1 MTRTRLLAAGAR
13 LALKQTLR
21 IHSHSLGEAHMSS
34 PSRRGYRRWFTV
46 LVLVGLPMALQAQ
59 SGVGGKG
66 LDANRLGLAKRV
78 VQASGA
84 EAIILKSIELTLPA
98 QRAQNPTI
106 NPEFWDRFTT
116 KARAEI
122 GVLVD
127 SLAPI
132 YARRFSKAELE
143 QLVAFYE
150 SPVGRHIMADQ
161 GDIVQESQ
169 QLGVRWGT
177 RLGAAIAVEL
187 ANEGKAIKQ

>member
-1 MTRTRLLAAGAR
+1 
-13 LALKQTLR
+13 
-21 IHSHSLGEAHMSS
+21 MSS
-34 PSRRGYRRWFTV
+34 PSRHRYRRWLTV
-46 LVLVGLPMALQAQ
+46 LVLVVLPMALQAQ
-59 SGVGGKG
+59 SGVGRK
-66 LDANRLGLAKRV
+66 DPDTNHLGLAKRL

-98 QRAQNPTI
+98 KRAQNPTI

-150 SPVGRHIMADQ
+150 SPVGRHIVADQ
-161 GDIVQESQ
+161 ADIVQESQ

-187 ANEGKAIKQ
+187 ANEGEAIKQ